1 MNKFFNDN
9 FGIIVDDNTLIRKTI
24 IEFIKD
30 ENKIVE
36 YDSGESLTTDL
47 KKGNLNPD
55 WILLDIK
62 MNGISGFET
71 ADILREINPNWRIG
85 FISNYDIPAYLR
97 KAESL
102 GAKLFISKNNLS
114 MLREKLK

>member
-1 MNKFFNDN
+1 MLI
-9 FGIIVDDNTLIRKTI
+9 IIVDDNTLVRKTI

-30 ENKIVE
+30 ENEIME
-36 YDSGESLTTDL
+36 YDSGESLIADL

-71 ADILREINPNWRIG
+71 AEIITKINSNWRIG
-85 FISNYDIPAYLR
+85 FITNYDIPAYRR

-114 MLREKLK
+114 VLREKLK